1 MRQPLKPDV
10 ETYMDA
16 PLANQ
21 MLVVSNWSSLRYY
34 HSIFYW
40 SGLSGFPLSSSATR
54 YRSARIATRVVL
66 HFARGQKTVTFR
78 NISDNRHSDPR
89 LSKPASFDY
98 LVLVEIGHRWCFKRP
113 CPPVGCAAEWYAK
126 PTMWRLW
133 KCLLGKWNGYN
144 FSNNKETD

>member
-1 MRQPLKPDV
+1 MLKHIWTSHLPIKCWSYPIGPPSDIIIPSSTGLV
-10 ETYMDA
+10 CRAFRCPHPPRHIDPRELLLGWFSIS
-16 PLANQ
+16 LA
-21 MLVVSNWSSLRYY
+21 
-34 HSIFYW
+34 
-40 SGLSGFPLSSSATR
+40 GK
-54 YRSARIATRVVL
+54 
-66 HFARGQKTVTFR
+66 KTVTFR
-78 NISDNRHSDPR
+78 GISDNRHIDPR